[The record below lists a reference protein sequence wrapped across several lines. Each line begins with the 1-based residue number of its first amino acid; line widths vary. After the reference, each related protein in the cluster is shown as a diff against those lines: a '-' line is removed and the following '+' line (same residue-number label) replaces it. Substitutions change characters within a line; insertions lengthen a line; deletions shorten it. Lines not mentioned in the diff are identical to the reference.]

1 MKLCVACSAGGH
13 MAEASYVLDALKSH
27 DIFYITFL
35 REDTK
40 SLQKAHFV
48 RDPKR
53 NPLALIQ
60 NIIQTARILAKEKPD
75 AIFTTGAGVA
85 VPACYIAKIMGKKV
99 IYLESFCRIDQPSLS
114 GKLLYPIADLFLVQ
128 WKQMLSKYGGKA
140 KYWGAVF

>member
-1 MKLCVACSAGGH
+1 M
-13 MAEASYVLDALKSH
+13 MEASLLMDALKSH

-40 SLQKAHFV
+40 SLKNAYFV

-53 NPLALIQ
+53 NPLALIK
-60 NIIQTARILAKEKPD
+60 NIIQTSKILAKEKPD
-75 AIFTTGAGVA
+75 ALISTGAGVA

-99 IYLESFCRIDQPSLS
+99 IFLESFCRVSTPSLS
-114 GKLLYPIADLFLVQ
+114 GRLVYPVADVFLVQ
-128 WKQMLSKYGGKA
+128 WKEMLSKYGSKA